1 MQLSAGR
8 HLMVR
13 CRLPAVSGIRSLDV
27 GRRFRTFASSASSI
41 VQERAPIAGYDW
53 DSLGFALNT
62 KETEMVVVEG
72 TADGWSEAKV
82 MPYAP
87 LSVEPSAVALNYGQ
101 ALFEGVKAYRTTD
114 DRLVVFRPVENARRM
129 REGGNRYALADF
141 SEEMFIDAIDKF
153 VSANARWVLPQE
165 RGPVH
170 PTSANGLGAP
180 ARRSTICN
188 DHSGRLWQ
196 SCGRLL

>member
-1 MQLSAGR
+1 MHYILYNKERSTTSESVRLNIINIRLVYFFWGTSSSATTVLYDPFIHCVSDFGRFFVTSMQLSAGR
-8 HLMVR
+8 RLMVR
-13 CRLPAVSGIRSLDV
+13 CRLPAVSGIRSFDV

-101 ALFEGVKAYRTTD
+101 ALF
-114 DRLVVFRPVENARRM
+114 
-129 REGGNRYALADF
+129 
-141 SEEMFIDAIDKF
+141 
-153 VSANARWVLPQE
+153 
-165 RGPVH
+165 
-170 PTSANGLGAP
+170 
-180 ARRSTICN
+180 
-188 DHSGRLWQ
+188 
-196 SCGRLL
+196 